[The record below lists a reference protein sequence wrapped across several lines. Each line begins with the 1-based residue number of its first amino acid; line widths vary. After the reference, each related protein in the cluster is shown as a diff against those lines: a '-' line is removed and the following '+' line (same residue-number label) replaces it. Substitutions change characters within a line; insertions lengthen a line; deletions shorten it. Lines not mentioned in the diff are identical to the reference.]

1 MSFLRRNKQTFDVRD
16 LEAYLRDHQ
25 SVEFAGS
32 GDPHEE
38 KGKIR
43 LLLDNLRATTPDLL
57 LFDGDYLAEPAYLKA
72 GVEQTDIAKASVP
85 ILKDVLET
93 LHDCPVPSYC
103 VAGNY
108 EMFGTTSDAVEEIGS
123 DQIFDVGCDKSSDSI
138 QDRIHSDDIYMDLQS
153 VRTTWPGGMHER
165 SGFAFIGVEGSN
177 PINQTFP
184 GERSEDNL
192 RWATE
197 KTLSKAN
204 KESKNIII
212 ATHSPPFG
220 MRDRLGR
227 FGVPPHLWGAQK
239 GSVAL
244 REMADA
250 YRPFM
255 ILVGHIH
262 EAFGV
267 YISVKS
273 TDENGETVED
283 TVDIDFGNRSKITI
297 GYDTSKTSV
306 TITLNKGTLE
316 YWNWSRVR
324 IAEEGSL
331 RIVDIEGE
339 WLDRK
344 GRKKPFKK
352 FSQVLDYD
360 GVLASQ
366 IG

>member
-1 MSFLRRNKQTFDVRD
+1 MSFRRKKKQSFKVEDV
-16 LEAYLRDHQ
+16 EAYLRDHQ
-25 SVEFAGS
+25 SIEFAGS

-43 LLLDNLRATTPDLL
+43 LLLENLKAVTPDIL

-72 GVEQTDIAKASVP
+72 GMDQAEIAKASVA
-85 ILKDVLET
+85 ILKDLLET

-123 DQIFDVGCDKSSDSI
+123 DQIFDVGSDKKSDSI
-138 QDRIHSDDIYMDLQS
+138 QDRIHPDDVYMDLQS
-153 VRTTWPGGMHER
+153 VRTTWPGGVHE
-165 SGFAFIGVEGSN
+165 SGGFAFIGVEGSN

-184 GERSEDNL
+184 GERSENNL
-192 RWATE
+192 RWAIEQAT
-197 KTLSKAN
+197 SKV
-204 KESKNIII
+204 EQDPKNMII

-244 REMADA
+244 RELADEKS
-250 YRPFM
+250 PFM

-267 YISVKS
+267 YVSVKS
-273 TDENGETVED
+273 TDEAGETVEES
-283 TVDIDFGNRSKITI
+283 VDIDFGNRSKITI

-324 IAEEGSL
+324 IAEEGNL

-352 FSQVLDYD
+352 FNQVLDYD

>member
-1 MSFLRRNKQTFDVRD
+1 MSFLSRKKQAFNVEDV
-16 LEAYLRDHQ
+16 EAYLKDHQ
-25 SVEFAGS
+25 SIEFAGS

-43 LLLDNLRATTPDLL
+43 LLLDNLKTTTPDIL

-72 GVEQTDIAKASVP
+72 GVDQAEIAEASIA
-85 ILKDVLET
+85 ILKDILGT
-93 LHDCPVPSYC
+93 LQDCEVPSYC

-108 EMFGTTSDAVEEIGS
+108 EMFGTTADAVEEIGS
-123 DQIFDVGCDKSSDSI
+123 DQIFDVGCDKTADSI
-138 QDRIHSDDIYMDLQS
+138 NDRIHPDDTYMDLQS
-153 VRTTWPGGMHER
+153 LRTTWPGGLHEK

-192 RWATE
+192 RWAIE
-197 KTLSKAN
+197 QTLSKVN
-204 KESKNIII
+204 QESKDIII

-250 YRPFM
+250 RRPFM

-262 EAFGV
+262 EAFGA

-273 TDENGETVED
+273 MDNAGEPVEEA
-283 TVDIDFGNRSKITI
+283 VDIDFGNRSKITI

-324 IAEEGSL
+324 IAEEGNQ

-352 FSQVLDYD
+352 FSQILDYD
-360 GVLASQ
+360 DVLATR

>member
-1 MSFLRRNKQTFDVRD
+1 MSLRRKKQSIKVEDV
-16 LEAYLRDHQ
+16 ETYLRDNQ
-25 SVEFAGS
+25 ILEFAGS

-43 LLLDNLRATTPDLL
+43 LLLDNLKETTPDIL

-72 GVEQTDIAKASVP
+72 GLDQADIAKDSVV
-85 ILKDVLET
+85 ILKDILET
-93 LHDCPVPSYC
+93 LHDSPVSSYC

-108 EMFGTTSDAVEEIGS
+108 EMFGTTSDAVEEIGA
-123 DQIFDVGCDKSSDSI
+123 DHIVDVGSDKNSNSI
-138 QDRIHSDDIYMDLQS
+138 QDRIHPDDIYMDLQS
-153 VRTTWPGGMHER
+153 VRTTWPGGVHKK

-184 GERSEDNL
+184 GERSEENL
-192 RWATE
+192 KWATD
-197 KTLSKAN
+197 KALSKVEQ
-204 KESKNIII
+204 ESKNVII

-239 GSVAL
+239 GSIAL
-244 REMADA
+244 RELADE

-262 EAFGV
+262 EAFGA
-267 YISVKS
+267 YISVKR
-273 TDENGETVED
+273 TDEAGEKIEE

-297 GYDTSKTSV
+297 GYDVSKTSV

-324 IAEEGSL
+324 IAENGNL
-331 RIVDIEGE
+331 RILDIEGE

-352 FSQVLDYD
+352 FSQILDYD
-360 GVLASQ
+360 DVLASQ
-366 IG
+366 IV

>member
-1 MSFLRRNKQTFDVRD
+1 MSVLRRKKDQFKVEDV
-16 LEAYLRDHQ
+16 ESYLSNQ
-25 SVEFAGS
+25 KTIEFAGS

-43 LLLDNLRATTPDLL
+43 LLLENLKTTTPDIL

-72 GVEQTDIAKASVP
+72 GVDQSEIARDSVA
-85 ILKDVLET
+85 ILKNLLET
-93 LHDCPVPSYC
+93 LQDCPVPSYC

-123 DQIFDVGCDKSSDSI
+123 DMIFDVGSDKKSDSI
-138 QDRIHSDDIYMDLQS
+138 RDRIHPDDIYMDLQS
-153 VRTTWPGGMHER
+153 VRTTWPGGVHEK

-184 GERSEDNL
+184 GERSEENL
-192 RWATE
+192 KWATE
-197 KTLSKAN
+197 QAISKV
-204 KESKNIII
+204 KKDPKNIII

-239 GSVAL
+239 GSLAL
-244 REMADA
+244 REIA
-250 YRPFM
+250 YELRPFM

-262 EAFGV
+262 EAFGAF
-267 YISVKS
+267 ISVKRE
-273 TDENGETVED
+273 DEAGELVEETVD
-283 TVDIDFGNRSKITI
+283 LDFGNRSKITI
-297 GYDTSKTSV
+297 GYDTSKTSA

-324 IAEEGSL
+324 IAEDGNL
-331 RIVDIEGE
+331 RIIDIEGE

-352 FSQVLDYD
+352 FNQILDYD
-360 GVLASQ
+360 DVLASK

>member
-1 MSFLRRNKQTFDVRD
+1 MRRLGRKKPSLKIED
-16 LEAYLRDHQ
+16 LEAYLTEYKKI
-25 SVEFAGS
+25 EFAGS

-38 KGKIR
+38 KGKVR
-43 LLLDNLRATTPDLL
+43 LLLENLKAIQPDIL

-72 GVEQTDIAKASVP
+72 GLDQDEIAKDS
-85 ILKDVLET
+85 IEKLKDILT
-93 LHDCPVPSYC
+93 PLQDCPVPSYC

-108 EMFGTTSDAVEEIGS
+108 EMFGTTADAVEAIGS
-123 DQIFDVGCDKSSDSI
+123 DQIFDIGCDKTSDSRR
-138 QDRIHSDDIYMDLQS
+138 DRIHQDDIYMDLQS
-153 VRTTWPGGMHER
+153 VRTTWPGGIHEK
-165 SGFAFIGVEGSN
+165 GGIAFIGVEGSN

-184 GERSEDNL
+184 GERSEENL
-192 RWATE
+192 KWATDHA
-197 KTLSKAN
+197 LSRIAH
-204 KESKNIII
+204 ESENVII

-239 GSVAL
+239 GSISL
-244 REMADA
+244 RELADTR
-250 YRPFM
+250 RPLM

-267 YISVKS
+267 YGSVKS
-273 TDENGETVED
+273 TDDSGETIEE
-283 TVDIDFGNRSKITI
+283 TFDIDFGNRSKIVI
-297 GYDTSKTSV
+297 GYDKTKTSV

-324 IAEEGSL
+324 IAEEGNL

-352 FSQVLDYD
+352 LNQVLDFD
-360 GVLASQ
+360 DVLTSQ

>member
-1 MSFLRRNKQTFDVRD
+1 
-16 LEAYLRDHQ
+16 
-25 SVEFAGS
+25 
-32 GDPHEE
+32 
-38 KGKIR
+38 
-43 LLLDNLRATTPDLL
+43 
-57 LFDGDYLAEPAYLKA
+57 
-72 GVEQTDIAKASVP
+72 
-85 ILKDVLET
+85 
-93 LHDCPVPSYC
+93 
-103 VAGNY
+103 
-108 EMFGTTSDAVEEIGS
+108 
-123 DQIFDVGCDKSSDSI
+123 
-138 QDRIHSDDIYMDLQS
+138 
-153 VRTTWPGGMHER
+153 
-165 SGFAFIGVEGSN
+165 
-177 PINQTFP
+177 
-184 GERSEDNL
+184 
-192 RWATE
+192 
-197 KTLSKAN
+197 
-204 KESKNIII
+204 
-212 ATHSPPFG
+212 

-244 REMADA
+244 RELADTQ
-250 YRPFM
+250 RPFM

-262 EAFGV
+262 EAFGAYV
-267 YISVKS
+267 SVKH
-273 TDENGETVED
+273 TDEGGETVEE

-297 GYDTSKTSV
+297 GYDVSKTSV

-324 IAEEGSL
+324 IAEEGNL

>member
-1 MSFLRRNKQTFDVRD
+1 MSFRRKKKQSLKVED
-16 LEAYLRDHQ
+16 LETYLRNHQ
-25 SVEFAGS
+25 ILEFCGS

-38 KGKIR
+38 KGKVR
-43 LLLDNLRATTPDLL
+43 LLIDNMKTVQPDML

-72 GVEQTDIAKASVP
+72 GVDQEEIAKASVE
-85 ILKDVLET
+85 ILRDLLST
-93 LHDCPVPSYC
+93 LQDCPAPSYC

-108 EMFGTTSDAVEEIGS
+108 EMFGTTSDAVEAIGS
-123 DQIFDVGCDKSSDSI
+123 DQIHDIGSDKESESI
-138 QDRIHSDDIYMDLQS
+138 KDRIHPDEVYMDLQS
-153 VRTTWPGGMHER
+153 VRTTWPGGILEK

-184 GERSEDNL
+184 GERSEENL
-192 RWATE
+192 KWATDQA
-197 KTLSKAN
+197 LSKVE
-204 KESKNIII
+204 KESKNVII

-239 GSVAL
+239 GSVSL
-244 REMADA
+244 RELADER
-250 YRPFM
+250 RPLM

-262 EAFGV
+262 EAFGAFV
-267 YISVKS
+267 SVQHK
-273 TDENGETVED
+273 DEAGETVED
-283 TVDIDFGNRSKITI
+283 TFDIDFGNRSKITL

-324 IAEEGSL
+324 IAEEGNL
-331 RIVDIEGE
+331 RILDIEGE

-344 GRKKPFKK
+344 GKKKPFKK
-352 FSQVLDYD
+352 ISQVMDYD
-360 GVLASQ
+360 DVLASQ
-366 IG
+366 VG

>member
-1 MSFLRRNKQTFDVRD
+1 MSFRKKKQSFKVEDV
-16 LEAYLRDHQ
+16 ETYLKDNQ
-25 SVEFAGS
+25 ILEFAGS

-43 LLLDNLRATTPDLL
+43 LLLDNLKETTPDIL

-72 GVEQTDIAKASVP
+72 GVDQAEIAKASIV
-85 ILKDVLET
+85 ILKDLLET
-93 LHDCPVPSYC
+93 LHDSPVPSYC

-123 DQIFDVGCDKSSDSI
+123 DQIVDVGSDKKSNSI
-138 QDRIHSDDIYMDLQS
+138 QDRIYPDDVYMDLQS
-153 VRTTWPGGMHER
+153 VRTTWPGGIYEK

-184 GERSEDNL
+184 GERSEENL
-192 RWATE
+192 KWAADQAI
-197 KTLSKAN
+197 SKVEQ
-204 KESKNIII
+204 ESKNVII
-212 ATHSPPFG
+212 ATHSPPYG

-227 FGVPPHLWGAQK
+227 FGVPPNLWGAQK
-239 GSVAL
+239 GSIAL
-244 REMADA
+244 RVLADE

-262 EAFGV
+262 EAFGA
-267 YISVKS
+267 YISVKRI
-273 TDENGETVED
+273 DEAGETVEE
-283 TVDIDFGNRSKITI
+283 TVDLDFGNRSKITI
-297 GYDTSKTSV
+297 GYDVSKTSV

-324 IAEEGSL
+324 IADEGNL
-331 RIVDIEGE
+331 RVLDIEGE

-352 FSQVLDYD
+352 FSQILDYD
-360 GVLASQ
+360 DVLSSQ